1 MKHEPIDRILG
12 EDPALTPSSGFA
24 DSVMDAVRR
33 EAAGPEPLAFPWRR
47 VVPGLAV
54 CLLAIVAIAV
64 AAVTGPS
71 GAENESAPLTAL
83 LERTLLAQSTL
94 LLAGTLLGSWM
105 VVRMTLM
112 LSGFER

>member
-12 EDPALTPSSGFA
+12 EDPTLTPSSGFVG
-24 DSVMDAVRR
+24 SVMEAVRR

-47 VVPGLAV
+47 VAPGLAI
-54 CLLAIVAIAV
+54 CLLAVVAAAIATL
-64 AAVTGPS
+64 TGPT

-94 LLAGTLLGSWM
+94 LIAGTLLGSWM